1 MHKFEKRAHCGMQVR
16 DLMMFI
22 EGQRQVAEAGPDVG
36 LQEGSIS
43 LPTPAPQPA
52 SQPSGS
58 KRRAARRR

>member
-1 MHKFEKRAHCGMQVR
+1 MQVR

-22 EGQRQVAEAGPDVG
+22 EGQRQIAEAGPEAG

-52 SQPSGS
+52 NQPGGN
-58 KRRAARRR
+58 KRRAARKR